1 MITWIKQIL
10 GLPRYFIVVYMYHLK
25 SGVTGQGQ
33 CSAKV
38 CGGVYLSV
46 DEIIKL
52 VEPNVGGE
60 IKTFLMLNTIEINKR
75 DYNFYQDNNKL
86 TPIED
91 ES

>member
-33 CSAKV
+33 ASAITG
-38 CGGVYLSV
+38 GGVYLSV
-46 DEIIKL
+46 DEIIKT

-60 IKTFLMLNTIEINKR
+60 IETFLLLNTIELNKQ
-75 DYNFYQDNNKL
+75 DFKFYQDNNKL
-86 TPIED
+86 I
-91 ES
+91 